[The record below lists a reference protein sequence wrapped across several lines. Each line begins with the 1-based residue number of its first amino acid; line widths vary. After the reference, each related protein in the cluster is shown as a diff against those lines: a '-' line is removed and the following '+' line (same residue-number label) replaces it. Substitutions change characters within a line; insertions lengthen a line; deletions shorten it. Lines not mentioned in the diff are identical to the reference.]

1 MKIRVGI
8 RAKLL
13 WAFAALTLLGASIG
27 VVGIYNMSLMSELSK
42 SLYESETVPVEK
54 LFTIVSAYQQ
64 AAVLIRDAVA
74 SADAADAKA
83 DFDAFDQ
90 MFQTVDAESMSFQ
103 QFLTDDTARELFVTL
118 RKNLVDYRKRA
129 GSMREL
135 ALAGRRAEAQKVVMV
150 DMKGLAADISDEI
163 SKLVDMKTR
172 DAGAMADRNA
182 AERSQALVET
192 LAMTVLALA
201 AAAVLGLVIAA
212 SISRPLGAAVKLADT
227 IASGDLSVGIAAG
240 HLGRKDETGALA
252 RALETM
258 KGDLAG
264 IVGEIRAS
272 AVTLRDVG
280 QDIAANAA
288 ETAAAVTQ
296 IGATMEAV
304 NRQVLAENASATEA
318 AAAVGRIARG
328 IEGLNVQIEAQSASV
343 AQSSAS
349 IEEMVASVASA
360 SSSVERLALAFDR
373 LMSASDDGRTKL
385 DSVRLL
391 LQGIQSRYEKLSEA
405 NVTIKNIARQTN
417 LLAMNAAIEAAHAG
431 ESGRG
436 FAVVADEIRKLSEM
450 SSNQSSE
457 IGSNIA
463 AMKSSI
469 DEVVSSSDVAERSF
483 DTIFEL
489 IGEVN
494 GLSEEI
500 KRSLREQ
507 SEGSRQI
514 LAALEA
520 IRTVTGNVKSGSA
533 EIRGGSA
540 AIEAE
545 MGKLLSMSEEL
556 RGGMGEIAQGAREI
570 ASAANALSDKGSRNL
585 SLADE
590 VAGRLERFV
599 LPSAEA

>member
-27 VVGIYNMSLMSELSK
+27 VVGIYNMSLMSDLSNN
-42 SLYESETVPVEK
+42 LYQSETVPVEK
-54 LFTIVSAYQQ
+54 LFAIVSSYQQ

-74 SADAADAKA
+74 STDSTEAKA
-83 DFDAFDQ
+83 DFDAFDA
-90 MFQTVDAESMSFQ
+90 MFQTVNAESMSFQ
-103 QFLTDDTARELFVTL
+103 QFLKNDSARELFVTL
-118 RKNLVDYRKRA
+118 RKDLADYKKQAEAVRKLAEA
-129 GSMREL
+129 GK
-135 ALAGRRAEAQKVVMV
+135 RAEAQKVVMV
-150 DMKGLAADISDEI
+150 GMKSLASNISDEI
-163 SKLVDMKTR
+163 AKLVDMKTR
-172 DAGAMADRNA
+172 DASAMADSNSA
-182 AERSQALVET
+182 KRSEAMIET

-201 AAAVLGLVIAA
+201 AAAILGLVIAA

-240 HLGRKDETGALA
+240 HLRRADEMGALA

-264 IVGEIRAS
+264 IVGEIRGS
-272 AVTLRDVG
+272 AVSLRDVG

-288 ETAAAVTQ
+288 QTAAAVTQ
-296 IGATMEAV
+296 ISATMEAV
-304 NRQVLAENASATEA
+304 NRQVLAENSSAMEA
-318 AAAVGRIARG
+318 AAAVEKITKG
-328 IEGLNVQIEAQSASV
+328 IEDLNVQVEAQSASV

-360 SSSVERLALAFDR
+360 SSSVERLASAFGR

-385 DSVRLL
+385 DSVHTL
-391 LQGIQSRYEKLSEA
+391 LQVIQGKSENLFEA
-405 NVTIKNIARQTN
+405 NAIIKNIARQTN

-469 DEVVSSSDVAERSF
+469 DEVVTSSDVAERSF

-507 SEGSRQI
+507 SEGSKQI
-514 LAALEA
+514 LAALETIKA
-520 IRTVTGNVKSGSA
+520 VTGNVKSGSA
-533 EIRGGSA
+533 GIKGGSA

-545 MGKLLSMSEEL
+545 MGKLLAMSEEL

-570 ASAANALSDKGSRNL
+570 ASAANALSDKGSKNL

-590 VAGRLERFV
+590 VAGRLERFI
-599 LPSAEA
+599 LPSVEA